1 MVRPSHPP
9 RLAPRGRRHRRMPR
23 GRQRGAVASHS
34 SMASAGGTLAL
45 TRDARLELPVVRQE
59 YPVVVVE
66 DAGFAPVT
74 RPPSAARLTV
84 AVAS

>member
-1 MVRPSHPP
+1 
-9 RLAPRGRRHRRMPR
+9 
-23 GRQRGAVASHS
+23 
-34 SMASAGGTLAL
+34 MASAGGTLAL